1 MFVSDMSPI
10 WPAQIKNS
18 RNGPAH
24 FRNSWNGPAPNQEF
38 LKRAG
43 PNQELPKVYSSPPV
57 CKNYRACVNVF
68 SGTSLDSWILNCIR
82 ELLTLAVQVISGSNC
97 FSQSYTQ
104 RHLLV
109 SFFNPSHNSW
119 FGLAHFGNSWI
130 GLARFRNF
138 WFLLLHLREKQ
149 FFLEC
154 FTYFLPLL
162 MDLSPPHAY
171 KGFQV
176 CKTNDPIE
184 LF

>member
-82 ELLTLAVQVISGSNC
+82 KFLTLAVQVRSGSNRVTH
-97 FSQSYTQ
+97 SYNQ

-109 SFFNPSHNSW
+109 SFSNPSQDSW
-119 FGLAHFGNSWI
+119 FGLAHFGNSWF
-130 GLARFRNF
+130 GLARFRNSLF
-138 WFLLLHLREKQ
+138 WLPHLGEKV
-149 FFLEC
+149 FFWSV
-154 FTYFLPLL
+154 FTNF
-162 MDLSPPHAY
+162 
-171 KGFQV
+171 
-176 CKTNDPIE
+176 
-184 LF
+184 

>member
-57 CKNYRACVNVF
+57 CKNYRASVNVF

-82 ELLTLAVQVISGSNC
+82 ELLTLAVQVISGSNR
-97 FSQSYTQ
+97 FSQSYNQ

-109 SFFNPSHNSW
+109 SFFNPSQDSW
-119 FGLAHFGNSWI
+119 FGLAHFGNSWF
-130 GLARFRNF
+130 GLAHFRNSLF
-138 WFLLLHLREKQ
+138 WLPHLREKQ
-149 FFLEC
+149 FFGV
-154 FTYFLPLL
+154 FLPIFRP
-162 MDLSPPHAY
+162 SWW
-171 KGFQV
+171 
-176 CKTNDPIE
+176 T
-184 LF
+184 